1 MRYGTL
7 CGIEEQYNEVGYG
20 LGGKKKLINKL
31 YVGLNRCHSHGI
43 LSDREYDMALKR
55 LNKMAGECA
64 VRLDEVT
71 E

>member
-1 MRYGTL
+1 MRYVASYD
-7 CGIEEQYNEVGYG
+7 IVERYNEVGYG

-31 YVGLNRCHSHGI
+31 YVGLNRCHIHGI
-43 LSDREYDMALKR
+43 LSDREFDMALKR
-55 LNKMAGECA
+55 LNKMAEEHA